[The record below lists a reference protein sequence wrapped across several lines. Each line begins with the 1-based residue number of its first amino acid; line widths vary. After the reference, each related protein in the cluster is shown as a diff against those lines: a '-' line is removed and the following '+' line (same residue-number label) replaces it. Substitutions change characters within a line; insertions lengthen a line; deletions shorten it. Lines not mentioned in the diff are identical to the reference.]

1 MALEAVK
8 AFYKELEANEEL
20 QKKIAAAD
28 AAYNGDTGD
37 KKAAVEAIVLPIAK
51 EAGFDFTAEEMLE
64 AETAVNSEG
73 EFTEDELEAVAGGGW
88 CLILGFGERDCKTIC
103 KYVGVGLPWEW
114 NC

>member
-1 MALEAVK
+1 MAIEKVK

-51 EAGFDFTAEEMLE
+51 EAGFDFTAEELLSFNYNVE
-64 AETAVNSEG
+64 EG
-73 EFTEDELEAVAGGGW
+73 ELFEEELQAVAGGIAY
-88 CLILGFGERDCKTIC
+88 CFLFGFGTENSNTTIC
-103 KYVGVGLPWEW
+103 KYIGIDIGFGH
-114 NC
+114 